1 MTTATI
7 SLEERL
13 ERLSAQVD
21 FLVTQSEQRN
31 RELQMWRDLGRTVAP
46 MAHEPLDVLVE
57 RLSML
62 EERGYFEFA
71 KGGLEV
77 IDRIIT
83 NYGEEDIK
91 ALGDNVVLIFD
102 TVKEMTQPQVMNLLG
117 ATVKRLQEEDPGE
130 PPSLFRILKEMRD
143 PQVRRGLARVL
154 NTLRSV
160 GEGSQSAKA

>member
-13 ERLSAQVD
+13 DKLTQQVE
-21 FLVTQSEQRN
+21 FLVSSSEQRN

-57 RLSML
+57 KMAILD
-62 EERGYFEFA
+62 ERGYFDFA

-77 IDRIIT
+77 IDRVVT
-83 NYGEEDIK
+83 AYGEEDIK
-91 ALGDNVVLIFD
+91 ALGDNVVLILD
-102 TVKEMTQPQVMNLLG
+102 TVKEMTQPQVMSLLG
-117 ATVKRLQEEDPGE
+117 STMRGLQEEDTGE
-130 PPSLFRILKEMRD
+130 PPSLIPILKEMRD

-154 NTLRSV
+154 NTLRSL
-160 GEGSQSAKA
+160 GANGTKS